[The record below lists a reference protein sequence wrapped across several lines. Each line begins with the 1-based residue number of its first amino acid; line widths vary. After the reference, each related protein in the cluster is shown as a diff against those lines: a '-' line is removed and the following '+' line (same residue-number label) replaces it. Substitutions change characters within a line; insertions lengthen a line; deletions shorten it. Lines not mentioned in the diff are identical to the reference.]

1 MTENAVTGMVTKV
14 QRMSIHDGPGI
25 RTTLFLKGCNFR
37 CRWCHNP
44 ETWRREAQ
52 LERIAERCIACGAC
66 VPVCRTGALRPEEGG
81 IGIDRERCDACG
93 LCAAVCPARAMH
105 LVGREVSAD
114 GLMRELRRDVPYF
127 EESGGGVTLSG
138 GEPLLQPAFVRE
150 VLSRCRAEG
159 IPTAVETNLSV
170 PSELIEELLPLV
182 GLWMCDLKLAD
193 DSRHRRWT
201 GMSNA
206 RTVANLRLLGE
217 RGVPLIVRTPV
228 VPGVNDTPEAIG
240 AVCALLKDLEG
251 LLYYELLGFHTLGA
265 DKYACLG
272 MENPMPG
279 AEPLP
284 PERLERLREAAAATG
299 IKVK

>member
-1 MTENAVTGMVTKV
+1 MTENTVTGMVTKV

-52 LERIAERCIACGAC
+52 IERIAERCIACGAC

-114 GLMRELRRDVPYF
+114 GLMRGLRRDVPYF

-206 RTVANLRLLGE
+206 RTVANLRLLG
-217 RGVPLIVRTPV
+217 RSGVPLIVRTPV

>member
-1 MTENAVTGMVTKV
+1 
-14 QRMSIHDGPGI
+14 
-25 RTTLFLKGCNFR
+25 
-37 CRWCHNP
+37 
-44 ETWRREAQ
+44 
-52 LERIAERCIACGAC
+52 
-66 VPVCRTGALRPEEGG
+66 
-81 IGIDRERCDACG
+81 
-93 LCAAVCPARAMH
+93 
-105 LVGREVSAD
+105 
-114 GLMRELRRDVPYF
+114 MRELRRDVPYF

>member
-1 MTENAVTGMVTKV
+1 MTENTVTGMVTKV

-201 GMSNA
+201 GVQRPDRCESAAA
-206 RTVANLRLLGE
+206 RPKRSSADRPHAGRARCQRYARSHRGGLRPAQ
-217 RGVPLIVRTPV
+217 RPRR
-228 VPGVNDTPEAIG
+228 A
-240 AVCALLKDLEG
+240 ALLRIAG
-251 LLYYELLGFHTLGA
+251 VSHA
-265 DKYACLG
+265 
-272 MENPMPG
+272 
-279 AEPLP
+279 
-284 PERLERLREAAAATG
+284 RR
-299 IKVK
+299 

>member
-1 MTENAVTGMVTKV
+1 MTENTETGMGTKV
-14 QRMSIHDGPGI
+14 QRMSNHDGPGI
-25 RTTLFLKGCNFR
+25 RTTLFLTGCNFR

-150 VLSRCRAEG
+150 VLSRCRADG

-206 RTVANLRLLGE
+206 RTVANLRLLG
-217 RGVPLIVRTPV
+217 RSGVPLIVRTPV

-251 LLYYELLGFHTLGA
+251 LLYYE
-265 DKYACLG
+265 
-272 MENPMPG
+272 
-279 AEPLP
+279 
-284 PERLERLREAAAATG
+284 
-299 IKVK
+299 

>member
-1 MTENAVTGMVTKV
+1 MTENRVTGMVTKV

-52 LERIAERCIACGAC
+52 IERIAERCIACGAC
-66 VPVCRTGALRPEEGG
+66 VPVCRSGALRSEEGG
-81 IGIDRERCDACG
+81 IGLDRERCDACG
-93 LCAAVCPARAMH
+93 LCADICPARAMH

-150 VLSRCRAEG
+150 LLSRCRAEG
-159 IPTAVETNLSV
+159 IPSAVETNLSV
-170 PSELIEELLPLV
+170 SSELIEELLPLV

-228 VPGVNDTPEAIG
+228 VPGVNDTPEAIV
-240 AVCALLKDLEG
+240 AICALLKDLKG

-279 AEPLP
+279 TEPLP

>member
-1 MTENAVTGMVTKV
+1 MTENTVTGMVTKV

-240 AVCALLKDLEG
+240 AICALLKDLEG
-251 LLYYELLGFHTLGA
+251 LRCYELLGFHTLGT

-279 AEPLP
+279 TEPLP